1 MLISQVH
8 FCLPFILVWFFKGF
22 YNHIP
27 LKKIIIKILGVL
39 ALTLLTYILVVVV
52 STIAFILYGVFVD
65 KGYLN
70 TPNQIIISTER

>member
-1 MLISQVH
+1 
-8 FCLPFILVWFFKGF
+8 VWFFKGF
-22 YNHIP
+22 NNIP

-65 KGYLN
+65 KGVLEYAK
-70 TPNQIIISTER
+70 PK